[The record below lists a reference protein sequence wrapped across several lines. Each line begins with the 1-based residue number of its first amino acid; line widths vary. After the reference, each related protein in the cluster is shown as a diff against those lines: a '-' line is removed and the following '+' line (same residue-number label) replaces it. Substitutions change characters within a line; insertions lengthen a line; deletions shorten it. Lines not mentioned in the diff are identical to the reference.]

1 MVPSLQG
8 RCGVDVDVDVDVH
21 VDVEVDAEAV
31 IAPPLPA
38 AVAAERLVA
47 ALRARDPQAGRAYWA
62 LRAWSRLVWQPTYAS
77 VFAVELAGGVLPLA
91 RLGWDVDVDE
101 ADVTGFAIPATGF
114 AATTPE
120 ATAGATAGS
129 GRAKA
134 AAQLRTLSATLLGA
148 VQATLPLHPK
158 AARRQLA
165 DCVLAALL
173 RVQPIA
179 RLADDALSDI
189 GADWLRH
196 LGASGESGY
205 LVFDTAPGTSC
216 LALDRGVCCLDDR
229 RAGGDM
235 CNTCPRLPRAE
246 RLRRLGALDLRNF
259 A

>member
-8 RCGVDVDVDVDVH
+8 RC
-21 VDVEVDAEAV
+21 DADA
-31 IAPPLPA
+31 AALPA
-38 AVAAERLVA
+38 GPAAERLIG

-77 VFAVELAGGVLPLA
+77 VFSVELAGGVLPLA
-91 RLGWDVDVDE
+91 SLGWDVDVDE
-101 ADVTGFAIPATGF
+101 ADVTGFAVPASSF
-114 AATTPE
+114 AAPHF
-120 ATAGATAGS
+120 AGATPGS
-129 GRAKA
+129 GRARA
-134 AAQLRTLSATLLGA
+134 AEQLRALSATLLAA
-148 VQATLPLHPK
+148 VQANLPLHPK

-189 GADWLRH
+189 GADWLAQ
-196 LGASGESGY
+196 LGASGDSGY
-205 LVFDTAPGTSC
+205 LAFDTAPGTSC

-246 RLRRLGALDLRNF
+246 RLRRLGAQDLRNS

>member
-1 MVPSLQG
+1 MVPSLHG
-8 RCGVDVDVDVDVH
+8 RC
-21 VDVEVDAEAV
+21 DAD
-31 IAPPLPA
+31 A
-38 AVAAERLVA
+38 AAQSADVAAEGLVA

-91 RLGWDVDVDE
+91 GLGWDVDIDE
-101 ADVTGFAIPATGF
+101 ADVTGFAIPAASF
-114 AATTPE
+114 AATTS
-120 ATAGATAGS
+120 GS
-129 GRAKA
+129 GRARA
-134 AAQLRTLSATLLGA
+134 AEQLRTLSATLLVA
-148 VQATLPLHPK
+148 VQANLPLHPK

-173 RVQPIA
+173 RVQPLT
-179 RLADDALSDI
+179 RQTDDDLHDI
-189 GADWLRH
+189 GADWLRL
-196 LGASGESGY
+196 LGASGDSGY
-205 LVFDTAPGTSC
+205 LAFDTAPGTTC

-246 RLRRLGALDLRNF
+246 RLRRLGAQDLRNS

>member
-8 RCGVDVDVDVDVH
+8 RCDADAAALS
-21 VDVEVDAEAV
+21 VDA
-31 IAPPLPA
+31 A
-38 AVAAERLVA
+38 AKQLIG

-77 VFAVELAGGVLPLA
+77 VFSVELADGVLPLA
-91 RLGWDVDVDE
+91 GLGWDVDVDE
-101 ADVTGFAIPATGF
+101 ADVTGFAVPASSF
-114 AATTPE
+114 AASHF
-120 ATAGATAGS
+120 AGTAPGS
-129 GRAKA
+129 GRAMA
-134 AAQLRTLSATLLGA
+134 AEQLRALSSTLLAA
-148 VQATLPLHPK
+148 VQAQLPLHPK

-173 RVQPIA
+173 RVQPLA

-189 GADWLRH
+189 GADWLSH
-196 LGASGESGY
+196 LGASGDSGY
-205 LVFDTAPGTSC
+205 LAVDISPGTSC

-246 RLRRLGALDLRNF
+246 RLRRLGAQDLRNS

>member
-8 RCGVDVDVDVDVH
+8 RCRIDVDTPAGPDG
-21 VDVEVDAEAV
+21 ATA
-31 IAPPLPA
+31 LPA
-38 AVAAERLVA
+38 DTAAARLVA

-77 VFAVELAGGVLPLA
+77 VFSVELAGGVLPLA
-91 RLGWDVDVDE
+91 GLGWDVDVDE
-101 ADVTGFAIPATGF
+101 ADVTGFAVPTSSF
-114 AATTPE
+114 ATTTP
-120 ATAGATAGS
+120 GS
-129 GRAKA
+129 GRAMA
-134 AAQLRTLSATLLGA
+134 AAQLRALSATLLGA
-148 VQATLPLHPK
+148 VQATLPLHPN

-173 RVQPIA
+173 RVQALA
-179 RLADDALSDI
+179 RRTDDELSDI
-189 GADWLRH
+189 GAEWLTH
-196 LGASGESGY
+196 LGASDDSGY
-205 LVFDTAPGTSC
+205 LVVETAPGASC

-246 RLRRLGALDLRNF
+246 RLRRLGAQDLRNS